1 MSQFRI
7 SGVVLALVAAGST
20 AAMSDDGCSKATD
33 RPVTDLP
40 LVFCDDF
47 ESGADA
53 WEPAD
58 PKAWKLETIGG
69 TTVFAQFAQSKIEN
83 PVRSPFNRCIRKG
96 NSVGSFVLDVK
107 FQSTKKDY
115 PHRDLCLF
123 FGFQDP
129 SHLYYVHFGK
139 RTDDHANQIFIVN
152 EKPRTKISTKTTP
165 GTDWDDE
172 WHHAR
177 IKRNVQTGSIE
188 VFFDDMQT
196 PVMTATDKT
205 FSWGRVGIG
214 SFDDTGRFD
223 NVTLFGQKAG
233 K

>member
-20 AAMSDDGCSKATD
+20 AVMSDDGCSKATD
-33 RPVTDLP
+33 KPVTDLP

-58 PKAWKLETIGG
+58 LKAWKLETIDG

-96 NSVGSFVLDVK
+96 DSVGSFVLDVK

-165 GTDWDDE
+165 GTDWDDK

-223 NVTLFGQKAG
+223 NVTLFGQKTDR
-233 K
+233 